1 MLGQEIKV
9 EHLPNLLK
17 EFDCY
22 GDWTQETNTIRVQS
36 PNPDQKIP
44 MDICFQAYMHEVLHA
59 CLDGMGSDLSDDESF
74 VESLSQVLYQA
85 EKSRKYG

>member
-1 MLGQEIKV
+1 
-9 EHLPNLLK
+9 
-17 EFDCY
+17 
-22 GDWTQETNTIRVQS
+22 
-36 PNPDQKIP
+36 
-44 MDICFQAYMHEVLHA
+44 MHEVLHA